1 MPTIFDP
8 ADPQIVT
15 LRRWRVMEVQAHNG
29 MRSRHVWGHDVT
41 NDEGRASSS
50 IVSFNAQTMIATTR
64 SGTTYQLTG
73 LPGNSRAGRVV
84 WDQWRRASGVVSEF
98 DVTDEYL
105 DIEHAPREAFARITG
120 RTAQAG
126 EE

>member
-1 MPTIFDP
+1 MPSIFDP
-8 ADPQIVT
+8 ADAQVVT

-50 IVSFNAQTMIATTR
+50 IVSFNAQTMTATTR

-120 RTAQAG
+120 RAAHG
-126 EE
+126 EEE

>member
-1 MPTIFDP
+1 MPSIFDP

-29 MRSRHVWGHDVT
+29 TRSRHVWGHDVT

-50 IVSFNAQTMIATTR
+50 IVTFNAHTMTATTR

-73 LPGNSRAGRVV
+73 LPGNSRAGRHV

-105 DIEHAPREAFARITG
+105 DIEHAPREAFARING
-120 RTAQAG
+120 LAAQG
-126 EE
+126 EEE